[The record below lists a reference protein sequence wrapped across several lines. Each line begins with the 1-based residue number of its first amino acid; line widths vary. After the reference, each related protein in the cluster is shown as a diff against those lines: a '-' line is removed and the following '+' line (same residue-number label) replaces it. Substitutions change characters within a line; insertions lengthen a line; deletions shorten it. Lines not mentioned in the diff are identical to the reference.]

1 MLSTVQKSLFWGLH
15 SSSKF
20 SHEFSKIIF
29 FAKYFGSIFL
39 FFDHSKN
46 WIFFKLEILT
56 RDFDIGY
63 DRTIFF
69 LHQIQSFETEKNSDK
84 VET

>member
-1 MLSTVQKSLFWGLH
+1 MLSTVRKSLFWGLH

-20 SHEFSKIIF
+20 SHEFSKIISP
-29 FAKYFGSIFL
+29 AKYLGSIFL
-39 FFDHSKN
+39 ITQKIGF
-46 WIFFKLEILT
+46 FFKLEILA

-69 LHQIQSFETEKNSDK
+69 HQIQSFETEKNSDK